1 MALQQDSHSSG
12 SSVNRLSLPVG
23 GMTCASCVGRVE
35 RALKAVPGVQTAAVN
50 LATERADITFTD
62 QAAPLAAASAIKNA
76 GYDVREE
83 TTELAIEEMTC
94 ASCVGRV
101 EKALAQVPGVL
112 EASVNLATERAR
124 VRHLAGVVTV
134 ANLED
139 AVKQAG
145 YTSRRLSAETAE
157 TGDQDTERRENEAS
171 SLRRSLLIAAIFTL
185 PVFILEM
192 GSHLIPPLHH
202 WVMSVLGQQINWYI
216 QFVLTTIVLFGP
228 GLRFFRKGVPALL
241 RAAPDMNSL
250 VSVGTVA
257 AYGYSLVATFVPR
270 VLPQGTANVYFEA
283 AAVIVTL
290 ILLGRTLEAR
300 AKGKTSQAIKRLVG
314 LQAKTA
320 RVERNGESVEIP
332 LDQVTTGDVVFVRPG
347 EKIPVDGEV
356 VEGASYVDESM
367 ITGEPVPVSKGAG
380 AAVVGGTINKT
391 GAFSFRVTKV
401 GANTVLAQIIR
412 LVEEAQGS
420 KLPIQAL
427 VDKVTMWFVPAVM
440 AAATLTF
447 LVWLAFGPTPAL
459 TFALVNAVAVLIIA
473 CPCAMGLATPT
484 SIMVGTGRA
493 AELGVLFRKGEALQA
508 LRDVSVIALDK
519 TGTLTK
525 GRPELTDLVPADGFE
540 YNEILALVAA
550 VETRSEHPIAEA
562 IVAAAK
568 QQNITLAP
576 VENFDATPGFG
587 VSAKVSGRT
596 VAVGAD
602 RFMTQLGLD
611 VESFRSTAQRLGEQ
625 GKSPLYAAIDGRL
638 AAVIAVADPIKET
651 TPAAIKALHALGLK
665 VAMITGD
672 NVATAAAIA
681 KQLGIDEVA
690 AEVLPD
696 GKVAAL
702 KKFRANGARVA
713 FVGDGINDA
722 PALAEADVGLAIGTG
737 IDVAIEAADVVLMS
751 GDLRGVPNAIAL
763 SQATIRNIKQNLF
776 WAFAYNAVLIPVA
789 AGVLYPL
796 NGTLLSPIFAAA
808 AMALSSVFVLGNALR
823 LKRFQAP
830 MSVESHSV
838 TQEG

>member
-12 SSVNRLSLPVG
+12 SSVNRLSLPVE

-62 QAAPLAAASAIKNA
+62 QTASLAAASAIKNA

-134 ANLED
+134 ENLED

-145 YTSRRLSAETAE
+145 YTSRRLSAETAD
-157 TGDQDTERRENEAS
+157 TGDQDTERRENEAR

-192 GSHLIPPLHH
+192 GSHLIAPLHH
-202 WVMSVLGQQINWYI
+202 WVMSVLGQQTNWYI

-367 ITGEPVPVSKGAG
+367 ITGEPVPVSKGVG

-447 LVWLAFGPTPAL
+447 LVWLVFGPTPAL

-576 VENFDATPGFG
+576 VDDFDATPGFG

-596 VAVGAD
+596 IAVGAD

-672 NVATAAAIA
+672 NAATAAAIA

-737 IDVAIEAADVVLMS
+737 TDVAIEAADVVLMS